1 MARLSR
7 YFVKNQPQHMIQRG
21 NNRELIF
28 AGNADYRFYLECL
41 QEAPE
46 RHRLAIH
53 ATVADD
59 PPRASAC
66 HAACIDKSAKHPS
79 VGGAALCA
87 ALQLYV

>member
-41 QEAPE
+41 QEAAE

-59 PPRASAC
+59 QPRASAC